1 MATRRTRKE
10 SQLENIQKINFDIS
24 SSKKISAKDY
34 FLEYLF
40 PDAIIY
46 GMSYDEFW
54 NEDPQLY
61 FSYRFSYMQR
71 MELER
76 EKQNQY
82 AWLQGFYN
90 TKAFNVVL
98 YNAFKEKNEQ
108 PIMYFEKPIDFNE
121 LALTDEEK
129 TTKAINIK
137 NKWGSLKSRM
147 KGE

>member
-1 MATRRTRKE
+1 MARRRTKRT
-10 SQLENIQKINFDIS
+10 SQLENIQKTNFDIS
-24 SSKKISAKDY
+24 SSRNISVKDY

-54 NEDPQLY
+54 NKDPQLY
-61 FSYRFSYMQR
+61 FSYRFSYMQKL
-71 MELER
+71 ELEKEER
-76 EKQNQY
+76 NQN

-98 YNAFKEKNEQ
+98 YNAFKEKGQ
-108 PIMYFEKPIDFNE
+108 DPIMYFEKPIDFNE

-137 NKWGSLKSRM
+137 NKWSSLKSQM